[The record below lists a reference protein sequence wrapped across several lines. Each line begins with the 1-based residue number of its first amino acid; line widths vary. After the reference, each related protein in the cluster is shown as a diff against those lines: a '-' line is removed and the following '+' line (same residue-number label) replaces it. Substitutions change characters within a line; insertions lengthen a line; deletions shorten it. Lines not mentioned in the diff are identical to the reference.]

1 VPAGNKINVEG
12 SSGDS
17 YMAYD
22 SSTNKLN
29 VYVNGEVVAYFKN

>member
-1 VPAGNKINVEG
+1 
-12 SSGDS
+12 
-17 YMAYD
+17 MAYD